1 MEEDQSEVEL
11 QVGIRRNTN
20 ESSSLTG
27 WRAPGS
33 HQTHRTWGPTRPQTA
48 AQGRHHLPPPPPGP
62 FPAQTN
68 QPPQN
73 KTKPTGGS
81 PAVPVAPRP
90 PARPLRAP
98 LCHFVPPA
106 GAPKRGRGGGRR
118 RALGNIGMEMSKVSP
133 IPRSS
138 CCARCPPSPTSS
150 AATAKTRDA
159 HD

>member
-106 GAPKRGRGGGRR
+106 GAPKRGRGGGAAAGAGKHRD
-118 RALGNIGMEMSKVSP
+118 GNVKSLTN
-133 IPRSS
+133 SS
-138 CCARCPPSPTSS
+138 
-150 AATAKTRDA
+150 
-159 HD
+159 